1 MSCCVSNEF
10 SDRKMTYQIE
20 LVLFVNIGIL
30 SQKRRT
36 LQPPQRTS
44 RRSKAAGETGQV
56 CCELHRVEPLM
67 ATGPLTPQRLRFE
80 VAYATSDPWC
90 IAHNGSVGET
100 CYVRY
105 LLHRYKVIESP
116 SNLLHAV
123 GINYDDESH
132 TKTLTNYLIAG
143 RNLRNFVTEG

>member
-20 LVLFVNIGIL
+20 LVPFVNIGIL

-36 LQPPQRTS
+36 RRPLQRAS

-56 CCELHRVEPLM
+56 CCELHHLEPLM
-67 ATGPLTPQRLRFE
+67 ATDPLTPQRLHFE
-80 VAYATSDPWC
+80 VAYATSDPLC
-90 IAHNGSVGET
+90 LAHNGSVGET

-105 LLHRYKVIESP
+105 LLHKYKVIESS

-123 GINYDDESH
+123 GISCDDEFH

-143 RNLRNFVTEG
+143 RNLRNIVTER